1 VVAHLAGRALRLV
14 VVVALL
20 APVALI
26 VAPARADDGPT
37 DRADIF
43 ISKDREFNPA
53 NGVRSGSG
61 TMSDPYVISGWNVN
75 QLYIADTS
83 KAVVIRDNVVTGTL
97 ILNWNGPS
105 MTLVHN
111 QIGDLRVN
119 QNVRRTGEPTS
130 GYIAHNVFG
139 IVGQLRHFDGVFE
152 HNLVKGSDDV
162 FAQLTA
168 PFNQQA
174 VQFDGFNGSHFRDN
188 EIYGWVEAR
197 LHGHHHSSG
206 YGETSHY
213 HGDDMAHHHGMEGMD
228 HTDRWHQVFITG
240 NEIHVDGTWALVYTD
255 TNHAAND
262 RTAASEENKELNAP
276 HVHHTR
282 VFMHDNKLIG
292 GGLYVDVFNAD
303 DENHLGTARGLM
315 DIRNNEI
322 TLTRSTT
329 AMPWDQLD
337 GISVVRA
344 KDVTLNIV
352 GNTVVAEATEDRS
365 PLEDQYLT
373 DAGITLQTI
382 RDADIFIR
390 DNAVTNPFYGV
401 RASDMTKNVNWTI
414 AGLKTQAV
422 TYPVYYDNSVAN
434 QPKSRD

>member
-1 VVAHLAGRALRLV
+1 M
-14 VVVALL
+14 

-26 VAPARADDGPT
+26 VTPAQADDGPT

-43 ISKDREFNPA
+43 ITKDREFNPA

-61 TMSDPYVISGWNVN
+61 TASDPYVISGWNVS

-83 KAVVIRDNVVTGTL
+83 KAVVIRDNVITGQL
-97 ILNWNGPS
+97 VLNWNGPS
-105 MTLVHN
+105 VTLVHN

-119 QNVRRTGEPTS
+119 QNVTRTGDPTS
-130 GYIAHNVFG
+130 GYIGHNVFG
-139 IVGQLRHFDGVFE
+139 LVGQLRHFDGDFE
-152 HNLVKGSDDV
+152 HNVVKGTDDV

-168 PFNQQA
+168 PFDQQA

-213 HGDDMAHHHGMEGMD
+213 HGADMAHHDMDSMVD

-240 NEIHVDGTWALVYTD
+240 NEIHVDGPWALIYTD

-262 RTAASEENKELNAP
+262 RTAASEDNEALNEP

-282 VFMHDNKLIG
+282 AYMHDNTLVG

-315 DIRNNEI
+315 DIRNNKI
-322 TLTRSTT
+322 TLARPTT
-329 AMPWDQLD
+329 SMPWEQSN
-337 GISVVRA
+337 GIYVWQA
-344 KDVTLNIV
+344 KDITLNVV
-352 GNTVVAEATEDRS
+352 GNSVVAEAAEDRT
-365 PLEDQYLT
+365 PVEDQFLR
-373 DAGITLQTI
+373 DAGVMLQTI

-390 DNAVTNPFYGV
+390 DNTVANSFYGV
-401 RASDMTKNVNWTI
+401 LGSDMSKNVNWTI

-434 QPKSRD
+434 QPKRQD